1 MVEPLIFVAM
11 PESLVTK
18 FFPGPIMAELCGL
31 GQVVLSPTPSSY
43 SSPQS
48 RDLLARANVII
59 TGWGS
64 PLVDVAVLDS
74 APALRAVVHS
84 AGSVRAVA
92 SKDCYDRGVQISS
105 QAWANALPVAEYS
118 LAMIL
123 LAAKGVFRAQRT
135 YRTARQEFDREVE
148 LTDAGTY
155 RQRIGI
161 IGASTIGRRVLE
173 LLSPFDLDIAVADPT
188 LRAED
193 AAALGVT
200 LLDLDEL
207 MATSA
212 VVSVHAPLLP
222 STIGMIGAR
231 QLALLADGATL
242 INTARGALVDQNAL
256 IQELVAGRF
265 EAVLDVTDPEVPE
278 PSSPLWDLPN
288 LVLTPHVAGAVGNE
302 LHRLGASAAA
312 EVGRV
317 LRGEP
322 LRHPVLKERYDA
334 TA

>member
-1 MVEPLIFVAM
+1 MIQPLIYVAM
-11 PESLVTK
+11 PEPLVTK
-18 FFPGPIMAELCGL
+18 FFPATVMAELRGL
-31 GQVVLSPTPSSY
+31 GEVALSPTPSSY
-43 SSPQS
+43 SSTQS
-48 RDLLARANVII
+48 RELLADADVII

-74 APALRAVVHS
+74 APGLRAVVHS

-123 LAAKGVFRAQRT
+123 LAAKGTFRAERT
-135 YRTARQEFDREVE
+135 YRTTRQEFDREIE

-155 RQRIGI
+155 RQRVGI

-188 LRAED
+188 LRVAD
-193 AAALGVT
+193 AGALGVT

-207 MATSA
+207 MATSS
-212 VVSVHAPLLP
+212 VISVHAPLLP
-222 STIGMIGAR
+222 STIGMIGAS
-231 QLALLADGATL
+231 QLALLPDGATF

-278 PSSPLWDLPN
+278 QSSALWDLPN
-288 LVLTPHVAGAVGNE
+288 LVLTPHIAGAVGNE
-302 LHRLGASAAA
+302 LHRLGASAVA

-322 LRHPVLKERYDA
+322 LLHAVLKERYDA